1 VGSEMCIR
9 DRPETMQLMRDMV
22 AAGEVDALVA
32 ERVWQEFAKGLMERE
47 PRKMI
52 EVLRDCGALAILLP
66 EVEALFGVPQRA
78 DYHPEVDSGEHTL
91 LVLQCA
97 ADLNLSLA
105 ERYAALLHDLGKT
118 LTPHDVLP
126 KHIGH
131 DRRGVEPIRAVN
143 QRWRVPK
150 HCAELAE
157 LVCAFHIR
165 FHQIGQIKQ
174 ASKII
179 KLLKECDAFRRP
191 ERVQA
196 ALNVCLA
203 DQQGRLGK
211 QNSPYPQREHIMALI
226 AAAQQINAGEI
237 AQQYAKQPAQIS
249 EKIDEARAMQV
260 KALQAAF
267 REKMTEH

>member
-1 VGSEMCIR
+1 M
-9 DRPETMQLMRDMV
+9 
-22 AAGEVDALVA
+22 
-32 ERVWQEFAKGLMERE
+32 
-47 PRKMI
+47 
-52 EVLRDCGALAILLP
+52 
-66 EVEALFGVPQRA
+66 
-78 DYHPEVDSGEHTL
+78 
-91 LVLQCA
+91 
-97 ADLNLSLA
+97 
-105 ERYAALLHDLGKT
+105 
-118 LTPHDVLP
+118 
-126 KHIGH
+126 
-131 DRRGVEPIRAVN
+131 
-143 QRWRVPK
+143 
-150 HCAELAE
+150 
-157 LVCAFHIR
+157 
-165 FHQIGQIKQ
+165 
-174 ASKII
+174 
-179 KLLKECDAFRRP
+179 LKECDAFRRP